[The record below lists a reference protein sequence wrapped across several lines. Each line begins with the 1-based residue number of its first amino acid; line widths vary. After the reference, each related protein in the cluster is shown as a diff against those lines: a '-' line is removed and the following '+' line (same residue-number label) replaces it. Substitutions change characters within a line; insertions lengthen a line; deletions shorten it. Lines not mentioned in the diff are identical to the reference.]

1 MNLIVIIT
9 LLLYDPRV
17 SLRRFQHLAYLSA
30 MKFPKTERVAS
41 RLICRDGRRDASSY
55 RYSPVNKEA
64 SEIRLVTLLPGALGA
79 RLRITIRIT
88 VLSKT
93 LVPEYEALSYAWGS
107 AKRTTRVYIQDAEG
121 GRESTLNI
129 TQNLA
134 EALQELRYQ
143 DKPRTLWIDAICVDQ
158 SNIPERGHQV
168 IRMADIYPQASR
180 VVVWVG
186 PERHDSAFVIREL
199 VALGSTVEVHWDG
212 PIQIKPLSGR
222 DHDQWLNEPLPVM
235 KDFKSHKSLWYFLN
249 RPWFTRLW
257 IWQEIRLAKK
267 NAELLCGR
275 ESMSWD
281 TFRTAIMCLS
291 NKRHFLPSFLAIPTQ
306 QVTEICNYRPSL
318 DKLDFLLCATRY
330 ARCSDERD
338 RIYSLLNLS
347 YDFETEPDYSK
358 TTEDVFKSVV
368 IGCASTRKNLTILRH
383 CEMRKKQES
392 SLPSWVPNWTL
403 PIKCIRLEGSKNYLT
418 TNAQFRCIGE
428 NVLVVNGCLV
438 ATLDSITKI
447 IPPTSSFSSRTAQ
460 LRKIIRKLMRGK
472 TKDDS
477 YVAGGFIIDALCR
490 ILCGGTFAEDWL
502 PLEPI
507 FPKFHESKEYVRNL
521 MEFGEPV
528 EPSRFID
535 RVIEMVRSR
544 AVFQTGNGYIGL
556 GPDSI
561 KSRDQVYVILGCEF
575 PLILRPSDTESH
587 RVVGECYIDGFM
599 ESEALLGAL
608 PENWH
613 YVSHYLPDLNKNS
626 NFDVLKDTQTGEIQ
640 AGDPRLGSLPV
651 GWCIVDHHAKHIY
664 NRFSNAESGV
674 DDTILDPRLSPEALK
689 ARGVSLQEI
698 RLI

>member
-1 MNLIVIIT
+1 
-9 LLLYDPRV
+9 
-17 SLRRFQHLAYLSA
+17 
-30 MKFPKTERVAS
+30 MKLPKTERVAS

-55 RYSPVNKEA
+55 HYSPINKQA
-64 SEIRLVTLLPGALGA
+64 SEIRLVTLLPGALGT
-79 RLRITIRIT
+79 RLRITIRTT

-107 AKRTTRVYIQDAEG
+107 AKRKTCVYIQDAEG
-121 GRESTLNI
+121 GKESTLNV

-143 DKPRTLWIDAICVDQ
+143 DKPRTLWIDAICVNQ

-168 IRMADIYPQASR
+168 IRMSDIYPLASR
-180 VVVWVG
+180 VVIWLG
-186 PERHDSAFVIREL
+186 PERHDSALVIREL
-199 VALGSTVEVHWDG
+199 GALGSTVEVHWDSD

-222 DHDQWLNEPLPVM
+222 DYDQWLNEPLPFM
-235 KDFKSHKSLWYFLN
+235 KDWKSHKSLWYFLY

-257 IWQEIRLAKK
+257 IWQEIRLAKR
-267 NAELLCGR
+267 NAELLCGGK
-275 ESMSWD
+275 SMSWD
-281 TFRTAIMCLS
+281 TFRNAMMCLTD
-291 NKRHFLPSFLAIPTQ
+291 KRQFLPSLLAVPTQ
-306 QVTEICNYRPSL
+306 QVTEICNYGPSL
-318 DKLDFLLCATRY
+318 QKLDFLVCATRY

-347 YDFETEPDYSK
+347 HDFEIEPDYSK

-368 IGCASTRKNLTILRH
+368 LGCASTRNNLTILRH
-383 CEMRKKQES
+383 CEMGKKRES
-392 SLPSWVPNWTL
+392 SFPSWVPNWTV
-403 PIKCIRLEGSKNYLT
+403 PNKCIRLEGVKNYLT
-418 TNAQFRCIGE
+418 TNAQTHCIGE
-428 NVLVVNGCLV
+428 DVLVVNGCLV

-460 LRKIIRKLMRGK
+460 MSKMIRKLMRGK

-490 ILCGGTFAEDWL
+490 TLCGGSFAEDWL
-502 PLEPI
+502 PLQPQ

-521 MEFGEPV
+521 MELGEPI
-528 EPSRFID
+528 EPSKYID
-535 RVIEMVRSR
+535 RVIEMVRTR
-544 AVFQTGNGYIGL
+544 AVFQAGNGYIGL

-561 KSRDQVYVILGCEF
+561 KSRDQVCVILGCQF
-575 PLILRPSDTESH
+575 PLILRPSDTESY

-613 YVSHYLPDLNKNS
+613 YVSCYLPDLDRNS
-626 NFDVLKDTQTGEIQ
+626 SYDVLMDTQTGEVH
-640 AGDPRLGSLPV
+640 AEDPRLGSLPA
-651 GWCIVDHHAKHIY
+651 GWCIVDHHEKHIY
-664 NRFSNAESGV
+664 NRFSNTETAVV
-674 DDTILDPRLSPEALK
+674 DTTLDPRLSPEALK